1 MNYANTIA
9 EMAEQIRA
17 EQRKCE
23 EKKHAMWL
31 EFVKRECERKR
42 KERDHA

>member
-17 EQRKCE
+17 EQRKCDE
-23 EKKHAMWL
+23 EKHAMWL
-31 EFVKRECERKR
+31 EFAERTRAK
-42 KERDHA
+42 KEESHA